1 MKFFVILAVSLFV
14 ISAQAYEGFRCIP
27 SLRQTRIQ
35 VLKRDKKIEVLVVN
49 PSGYDFMPQFDA
61 AGTAFSIAFNKMQA
75 EDLRNLGDGFIY
87 SWPEEKCKLDTALL
101 TVSCSGEAEGAV
113 PAIKS
118 YGLSTA
124 EITEKYDNDVYEKR
138 RFRLSVENMNTYFVN
153 LEFYK
158 QNCEKFN

>member
-1 MKFFVILAVSLFV
+1 VLAGLFFITVS
-14 ISAQAYEGFRCIP
+14 SQAYEGFRCIP
-27 SLRQTRIQ
+27 SLRQTRVQ
-35 VLKRDKKIEVLVVN
+35 VLKKDKKIELMVVN

-61 AGTAFSIAFNKMQA
+61 AGSAFSISFNKMQA
-75 EDLRNLGDGFIY
+75 EDLKSLGDGFTY
-87 SWPEEKCKLDTALL
+87 SWPEEKCKIDTDNL

-118 YGLSTA
+118 YGLSTT
-124 EITEKYDNDVYEKR
+124 EVTEKYEKDVYEKR
-138 RFRLSVENMNTYFVN
+138 RFRLSVENSNTYFVN